1 MNQPHDTTDDEG
13 SPETPAA
20 SDKDTSEGRSENS
33 GSWRAQA
40 PEAAETKT
48 PIRKSKA

>member
-20 SDKDTSEGRSENS
+20 SEKDTTEGRSENS
-33 GSWRAQA
+33 GKLAGPGPGSGRDED
-40 PEAAETKT
+40 PDT
-48 PIRKSKA
+48 